1 MHPPGREDDLSA
13 CERRLA
19 GWQPAAGN
27 LDTDAMLF
35 AAGRAAGRRG
45 RLLWPALCTLLAAQV
60 AGLGVWGFSERSERV
75 ALAGLL
81 HDRVPAPNIPQAPAV
96 AEFPEPRYSPSPDDY
111 FHLRRRLEQDPG
123 RWLAAAQTAGTKP
136 IGPPL
141 ARPPI
146 LKAGQLDGLLPQ

>member
-96 AEFPEPRYSPSPDDY
+96 AEFPVPRPSRSGAP
-111 FHLRRRLEQDPG
+111 
-123 RWLAAAQTAGTKP
+123 
-136 IGPPL
+136 
-141 ARPPI
+141 ARFT
-146 LKAGQLDGLLPQ
+146 G